1 MTIDINGKSTN
12 INSDVLQDVL
22 VEHFGK
28 IPGGV
33 AAAVNN
39 EVIPKSEW
47 EKHKLSETD
56 KVLIITATQGG

>member
-1 MTIDINGKSTN
+1 MTIDINGKHTTT
-12 INSDVLQDVL
+12 NSDVLHDVL
-22 VEHFGK
+22 LEHFGK

-47 EKHKLSETD
+47 ENHRLSETD
-56 KVLIITATQGG
+56 KILIITATQGG